1 MKKKEKT
8 EKQDDTN
15 LPQLPKNWKWVKLGD
30 VAENIQYGYTESAN
44 SEKIGP
50 KFLRITDI
58 QDNKVNWD
66 DVPYC
71 KISVNDKNKYLLQQG
86 DLLFARTG
94 ATVGKSFL
102 IKTEIPESIFASYL
116 IRVRIFS
123 QVNVD
128 YIAFFFHSPNYWE
141 QIKESESG
149 IGQPNVNGT
158 KLAQLTIPLP
168 PLSEQQRIV
177 TRIEYKF
184 SEIDHGIEK
193 LKMVRSQ
200 LKKYRQSVLKAAFE
214 GKLGLGDETTNLVQE
229 VLKGSQENVTPIST
243 KSEATASSKKPIAP
257 HTKAEIADL
266 PQLPK
271 DWNWVK
277 LGEVAE
283 SMKNGIY
290 KPAEFYGEKGIACLR
305 MYNIQGGKIQ
315 WYNIKRMILK
325 ESEIDEYELLPGDLL
340 VNRVNSKELVGK
352 TALITEN
359 LERCIYESKNIRL
372 RLFNNIINSSY
383 TNYWILFYSSE
394 YFSNNFQQTAGM
406 ASINQDQLSNF
417 PLPIPPSLAIQ
428 HQIVTAIENRISKA
442 DRLEEVVEDNLNKA
456 EKLKQS
462 ILKKA
467 FQGELSEPLETDEN
481 VEEMLAQLPI
491 EKDNP
496 MKKVRII
503 SEKVKKEKITLEKL
517 LNEKFN
523 EKPFTFEDIQKF
535 NSGLNYDEIKDALF
549 KLLDSE
555 NFLRSF
561 FDEKTE
567 TIKFELIK

>member
-8 EKQDDTN
+8 EKQDNTN

-71 KISVNDKNKYLLQQG
+71 KISANDKNKYLLQQG

-128 YIAFFFHSPNYWE
+128 YIAFFFHSSNYWE

-177 TRIEYKF
+177 KIIEEKF

-193 LKMVRSQ
+193 LKLVHSQ
-200 LKKYRQSVLKAAFE
+200 LKMYRQSVLKAAFE

-229 VLKGSQENVTPIST
+229 VLKGSQENVTPSSK

-257 HTKAEIADL
+257 LTKAEIADL

-271 DWNWVK
+271 NWKWVK
-277 LGEVAE
+277 LGEVVKTIDGDRG
-283 SMKNGIY
+283 KNYPNKNELSSEGY
-290 KPAEFYGEKGIACLR
+290 CLFLSTKNVREGRFEFNENIFITKKKDEILR
-305 MYNIQGGKIQ
+305 GGKLQIDDVVITTRGTLGNVAV
-315 WYNIKRMILK
+315 YDENNPFKHVRINSGMLILRQLNK
-325 ESEIDEYELLPGDLL
+325 
-340 VNRVNSKELVGK
+340 
-352 TALITEN
+352 
-359 LERCIYESKNIRL
+359 
-372 RLFNNIINSSY
+372 IIN
-383 TNYWILFYSSE
+383 NYYLMKFITSPVFIIQLKKKQTGTAQPQIPANILREIF
-394 YFSNNFQQTAGM
+394 
-406 ASINQDQLSNF
+406 L
-417 PLPIPPSLAIQ
+417 PLPPSLEIQNAI
-428 HQIVTAIENRISKA
+428 VVAIDVRLSKVEI
-442 DRLEEVVEDNLNKA
+442 LEKVVEENLNKA

-462 ILKKA
+462 ILTKA
-467 FQGELSEPLETDEN
+467 FQGGLSDQLETDEN
-481 VEEMLAQLPI
+481 VEEMLEQLSV
-491 EKDNP
+491 EKDDL
-496 MKKVRII
+496 MKKEKVI
-503 SEKVKKEKITLEKL
+503 SEKPKKEEVIK
-517 LNEKFN
+517 
-523 EKPFTFEDIQKF
+523 
-535 NSGLNYDEIKDALF
+535 NSPLMIF
-549 KLLDSE
+549 K
-555 NFLRSF
+555 NQIMVWIM
-561 FDEKTE
+561 TY
-567 TIKFELIK
+567 